1 MWANKRVGMII
12 GFLLLG
18 LLVLL
23 YLSQVP
29 HIVK

>member
-18 LLVLL
+18 LVLL

>member
-12 GFLLLG
+12 GVLLLG
-18 LLVLL
+18 LVLL